1 MTNTRAGAAAWTQT
15 RAGAVEQV
23 GGDGRP
29 ARLSHEVAWTQ
40 TRAGAVEQVGGDGR
54 PARLS
59 HEVAWRRTRA
69 GAMGVWPPRG
79 AEVDEKAAEAVKAS
93 VRD

>member
-29 ARLSHEVAWTQ
+29 ARLSHEAAWSTNASG
-40 TRAGAVEQVGGDGR
+40 RDRGSGLPIAHGSRLGGRKGAAVGQ
-54 PARLS
+54 PAQ
-59 HEVAWRRTRA
+59 A
-69 GAMGVWPPRG
+69 
-79 AEVDEKAAEAVKAS
+79 
-93 VRD
+93 

>member
-29 ARLSHEVAWTQ
+29 ARLSHEA
-40 TRAGAVEQVGGDGR
+40 
-54 PARLS
+54 
-59 HEVAWRRTRA
+59 AWRLTRA
-69 GAMGVWPPRG
+69 GAMGVWPTHRRRKSLRRALG
-79 AEVDEKAAEAVKAS
+79 ALWATREA
-93 VRD
+93 